1 MPNTTCEKPRV
12 AIAPKTP
19 SAARGEARRFVRLGG
34 AVLATFAALAAG
46 CASVP
51 GGQAPID
58 VAVAQRVAP
67 GQSRDQV
74 RSTLGAPAS
83 TTSFATLG
91 EEVWAYKMV
100 DASQAK
106 PRRNFYV
113 YFDDR
118 SGAVRRTEALSDG
131 DYDTGCGTGR

>member
-1 MPNTTCEKPRV
+1 L
-12 AIAPKTP
+12 
-19 SAARGEARRFVRLGG
+19 AAG
-34 AVLATFAALAAG
+34 VLVLLASLAAG

-51 GGQAPID
+51 GAPPPLEVGD
-58 VAVAQRVAP
+58 AQRIAP
-67 GQSRDQV
+67 GQSREQV
-74 RSTLGAPAS
+74 RTALGAPAS

-118 SGAVRRTEALSDG
+118 TGAVRRTETLSDG

>member
-1 MPNTTCEKPRV
+1 MTRNESRERFADGADPPRTRENV
-12 AIAPKTP
+12 TVNDLA
-19 SAARGEARRFVRLGG
+19 RLGVAG
-34 AVLATFAALAAG
+34 LAASALLAAG
-46 CASVP
+46 CATVP
-51 GGQAPID
+51 GADTPLD

-67 GQSRDQV
+67 GQSRDEV
-74 RSTLGAPAS
+74 RAVLGPPVTS
-83 TTSFATLG
+83 TSFATLG
-91 EEVWAYKMV
+91 EEVWAYKVV

-118 SGAVRRTEALSDG
+118 TGAVRRTEALSDG